1 VAIAGAAVPIAG
13 RGPARTIL
21 NAGLVAGFVADF
33 VVDFIAD
40 APDGTPRPS

>member
-21 NAGLVAGFVADF
+21 NAGLVAGS

-40 APDGTPRPS
+40 APDGTPRRS